1 MPAYIYWIAY
11 LIIINFIAVFVTVSD
26 KRRAVMRRSRI
37 RERTLLLISALGGS
51 PAMWITMKCIRH
63 KTRHK
68 KFMIGIPLIFVVQV
82 ALAYFFLRT

>member
-11 LIIINFIAVFVTVSD
+11 LIIINFIAVFVTISD

-37 RERTLLLISALGGS
+37 RERTLLLVSALGGS
-51 PAMWITMKCIRH
+51 PAMWITMKRIRH

-68 KFMIGIPLIFVVQV
+68 KFMIGIPLIFTVQIV
-82 ALAYFFLRT
+82 IFYFIFR